1 MTFLRLKTKLVLAIT
16 AMVVALVGVFAYFY
30 ISQTV
35 RTRVN
40 EAYIDA
46 DFVAHQVLN
55 TAREALD
62 VDLNPTKVDVN
73 SPAAVKEAIK
83 DSLQSDPGL
92 NSLLQSDV
100 GYSPIVY
107 DVSIVDTSNISLL
120 HTDSDQQGQQAPD
133 RPQFEDIQRGGF
145 WQQIRIVYGAPKVYE
160 IRLPLQRADAPFGDV
175 RVGLSTVLLKS
186 ELQPQ
191 LNHAI
196 AFSAIAIFASLLL
209 AAGLSNF
216 ALRPLKAI
224 DRRLDRMTAGDIEA
238 VPENEPRRTDEY
250 GVVTTKIDRLGR
262 QMRDVKE
269 VFSALKENLD
279 QIMAN
284 LQDGLMLFTK
294 DSRVVL
300 VSASAEQ
307 FVGRP
312 RREILGCH
320 VSEVFSDYTPLSRLV
335 LRAFERHDSVAQSE
349 VENVQ
354 GHRTE
359 VSLDFIEERGEKIG
373 ALLTMRDAESVHTI
387 ENEIELSRRLAAIG
401 RLTSGVAHEVKN
413 PINAIVVHLEVLR
426 EKLQELDPDTRRHMD
441 IIGSEIQRLDRVVST
456 LVDFT
461 RPVELRL
468 ADTDLRSIVEDVA
481 MLASPEAAKHDVTIE
496 RHASVQPLPV
506 KVDADLVKQAVL
518 NVVLN
523 GLQAMSAGGVLRIT
537 TLREDGT
544 AQVTVQDQGGGIPPT
559 IHDKIFNLYF
569 TTKQKGSGIG
579 LAMTYRVMQLHNGS
593 VDFNSVEGQGTTFH
607 LRLPLLEFR
616 RDALQEATHTGEM
629 V

>member
-1 MTFLRLKTKLVLAIT
+1 MKFLRLKTKLVLAIT
-16 AMVVALVGVFAYFY
+16 AMVVALVGVFAYIY
-30 ISQTV
+30 VSQTV

-55 TAREALD
+55 AARGALE
-62 VDLNPTKVDVN
+62 VDLNPKKVDVN
-73 SPAAVKEAIK
+73 NPAAVKDAIK
-83 DSLQSDPGL
+83 NSLETSPGL
-92 NSLLQSDV
+92 TSLLQSDV

-107 DVSIVDTSNISLL
+107 DVSIVDTNNVSLL
-120 HTDSDQQGQQAPD
+120 HTDSAQQGQQAPD
-133 RPQFEDIQRGGF
+133 RPRFDDIQRGGV
-145 WQQIRIVYGAPKVYE
+145 WRQIRIVYGAPRVYE

-186 ELQPQ
+186 DLQPQ
-191 LNHAI
+191 LNRALI
-196 AFSAIAIFASLLL
+196 FSTIAILVSLLL

-224 DRRLDRMTAGDIEA
+224 DRRLDRMTAGDIEVA
-238 VPENEPRRTDEY
+238 PENEHRRTDEY

-294 DSRVVL
+294 DYRVVL

-312 RREILGCH
+312 RREILGRH
-320 VSEVFSDYTPLSRLV
+320 VSEVFSDHTPLSRLV
-335 LRAFERHDSVAQSE
+335 LRAFDHHDSVAQAE
-349 VENVQ
+349 VENAQ
-354 GHRTE
+354 GRRTE

-373 ALLTMRDAESVHTI
+373 ALLTMRDAESVRTI
-387 ENEIELSRRLAAIG
+387 EDEIELSRRMAAIG

-426 EKLQELDPDTRRHMD
+426 EKLQELDPDTRHHMD
-441 IIGSEIQRLDRVVST
+441 VISSEIQRLDRVVST

-468 ADTDLRSIVEDVA
+468 ADTDLRSIVDDVA
-481 MLASPEAAKHDVTIE
+481 MLAAPEAEKHGVAIE
-496 RHASVQPLPV
+496 RHMSPDPLPV
-506 KVDADLVKQAVL
+506 KVDADLIKQALL

-523 GLQAMSAGGVLRIT
+523 GVQAMPSRGVLT
-537 TLREDGT
+537 LSTLREDG
-544 AQVTVQDQGGGIPPT
+544 AVQITVQDQGGGIPPA
-559 IHDKIFNLYF
+559 IRDKVFNLYF

-593 VDFNSVEGQGTTFH
+593 VDFDSVEGQGTTFR
-607 LRLPLLEFR
+607 LRLPLIESR
-616 RDALQEATHTGEM
+616 RDALEEATAHEQG

>member
-1 MTFLRLKTKLVLAIT
+1 MTPLRLKTKLVLAIT
-16 AMVVALVGVFAYFY
+16 AMVVAFVGVFAYIY
-30 ISQTV
+30 VSQIV

-40 EAYIDA
+40 ESYVDA

-55 TAREALD
+55 AAREALEI
-62 VDLNPTKVDVN
+62 DLNPTKVDVN
-73 SPAAVKEAIK
+73 DPKAVQEAIK
-83 DSLQSDPGL
+83 DSLDTDPGL
-92 NSLLQSDV
+92 NSLLQSDI

-107 DVSIVDTSNISLL
+107 DVAIVDTNDVALL
-120 HTDSDQQGQQAPD
+120 HTDSDQQGHKLPERQ
-133 RPQFEDIQRGGF
+133 RFETIQHGGF
-145 WQQIRIVYGAPKVYE
+145 WEQIRVVYGAPKVYE
-160 IRLPLQRADAPFGDV
+160 IRLPLQRGNAPFGDV

-186 ELQPQ
+186 ELKPQ

-196 AFSAIAIFASLLL
+196 VFSGASIIIALLL
-209 AAGLSNF
+209 AAGLSNL
-216 ALRPLKAI
+216 ALRPLKTI
-224 DRRLDRMTAGDIEA
+224 EKRLDRMSAGEM
-238 VPENEPRRTDEY
+238 VLPPEGERRRTDEF

-307 FVGRP
+307 FVGKP
-312 RREILGCH
+312 RKDILGCQ
-320 VSEVFSDYTPLSRLV
+320 VDEVFSRQTPLGQVV
-335 LRAFERHDSVAQSE
+335 LRAFDRHESIVQDE
-349 VENVQ
+349 VEGVQ
-354 GHRTE
+354 GRRTE
-359 VSLDFIEERGEKIG
+359 VSLDFIEEGGEKIG
-373 ALLTMRDAESVHTI
+373 ALLTMRDAESVRTI

-426 EKLQELDPDTRRHMD
+426 EKLQQMDPDSRRHMD
-441 IIGSEIQRLDRVVST
+441 VIGSEIQRLDRVVST

-468 ADTDLRSIVEDVA
+468 AEVDARYIIDDVA
-481 MLASPEAAKHDVTIE
+481 VLAAPDAEQHGVAIVRNLPS
-496 RHASVQPLPV
+496 RPLPV
-506 KVDADLVKQAVL
+506 KVDADLLKQAVL

-523 GLQAMSAGGVLRIT
+523 GVQSMPSGGLLTLSAG
-537 TLREDGT
+537 REDGS
-544 AQVTVQDQGGGIPPT
+544 AQISVQDQGGGIPAP
-559 IHDKIFNLYF
+559 IRDKIFNLYF
-569 TTKQKGSGIG
+569 TTKQKGSDIG

-593 VDFNSVEGQGTTFH
+593 VEFDSVEGQGTVFR
-607 LRLPLLEFR
+607 LRLPLSESYHDTFE
-616 RDALQEATHTGEM
+616 EATALG
-629 V
+629 

>member
-1 MTFLRLKTKLVLAIT
+1 MKFLRLKTKLVLAIT
-16 AMVVALVGVFAYFY
+16 AMVVALVGMFAYIY
-30 ISQTV
+30 VLQTV

-55 TAREALD
+55 AARQALE
-62 VDLNPTKVDVN
+62 VDLNPTKVDIN
-73 SPAAVKEAIK
+73 NPAAVKEAIK
-83 DSLQSDPGL
+83 NSLETDPGL

-107 DVSIVDTSNISLL
+107 DVSIVDTNNVSLL
-120 HTDSDQQGQQAPD
+120 HTDSDQQGQPAPD
-133 RPQFEDIQRGGF
+133 RPLFDDIQSGGF
-145 WQQIRIVYGAPKVYE
+145 WRQIRIVYGAPKVYE

-191 LNHAI
+191 LNRALI
-196 AFSAIAIFASLLL
+196 FSAIAIFVSLLL
-209 AAGLSNF
+209 AAGLSNL

-238 VPENEPRRTDEY
+238 APESEGRRTDEY

-312 RREILGCH
+312 RREILGSH
-320 VSEVFSDYTPLSRLV
+320 VNEVFSDYTPLSRLV
-335 LRAFERHDSVAQSE
+335 LRAFDRHDSVAQAE
-349 VENVQ
+349 VENAQ
-354 GHRTE
+354 GRRTE
-359 VSLDFIEERGEKIG
+359 VSIDFIEERGEKIG
-373 ALLTMRDAESVHTI
+373 ALLTMRDAESVRTI
-387 ENEIELSRRLAAIG
+387 EDEIELSRRLAAIG

-468 ADTDLRSIVEDVA
+468 ADADLRSIVDDVA
-481 MLASPEAAKHDVTIE
+481 MLAAPEAARHDITIE
-496 RHASVQPLPV
+496 RHAPAEPLPI

-523 GLQAMSAGGVLRIT
+523 GLQAMSAGGVLRIA
-537 TLREDGT
+537 TLREDGVG
-544 AQVTVQDQGGGIPPT
+544 QVTVQDQGGGIPAA
-559 IHDKIFNLYF
+559 IQDKIFNLYF

-593 VDFNSVEGQGTTFH
+593 VDFDSVEGQGTTFR
-607 LRLPLLEFR
+607 LRLPLIETRRNELE
-616 RDALQEATHTGEM
+616 EATAHG
-629 V
+629 

>member
-1 MTFLRLKTKLVLAIT
+1 MNRFRLKTKLVLAIT
-16 AMVVALVGVFAYFY
+16 AMVLALVGSFSYIY

-35 RTRVN
+35 RSRVN
-40 EAYIDA
+40 EAYVDA

-55 TAREALD
+55 AARSALEI
-62 VDLNPTKVDVN
+62 DLSPTKVDVN
-73 SPAAVKEAIK
+73 NPDAVNEAIK
-83 DSLQSDPGL
+83 QSLSTDPGL
-92 NSLLQSDV
+92 DSLLQSDV

-107 DVSIVDTSNISLL
+107 DVSIVDTHNVSLL
-120 HTDSDQQGQQAPD
+120 HTDSDQQGKPAPE
-133 RPQFEDIQRGGF
+133 RPQFEAIQKGGF
-145 WQQIRIVYGAPKVYE
+145 WQQIRIVYGAPRVYE
-160 IRLPLQRADAPFGDV
+160 IRLPLQRGDAPFGDV

-191 LNHAI
+191 LNHALV
-196 AFSAIAIFASLLL
+196 FSGISILVSLLL
-209 AAGLSNF
+209 AAGLSNLT
-216 ALRPLKAI
+216 LRPLEAI
-224 DRRLDRMTAGDIEA
+224 DRRLDRMTAGEIDI
-238 VPENEPRRTDEY
+238 VPDTERPRTDEY

-312 RREILGCH
+312 RREILGC
-320 VSEVFSDYTPLSRLV
+320 VVKEVFSKETALGRMV
-335 LRAFERHDSVAQSE
+335 LAAFESHQSFSQAE
-349 VENVQ
+349 VEN
-354 GHRTE
+354 GLGRRTE
-359 VSLDFIEERGEKIG
+359 LSLDFIEERGEKIG
-373 ALLTMRDAESVHTI
+373 ALLTMRDAESVRKI
-387 ENEIELSRRLAAIG
+387 EDEIELSRRLAAIG

-426 EKLQELDPDTRRHMD
+426 EKLHQTDPDTLRHMD
-441 IIGSEIQRLDRVVST
+441 VIGSEIQRLDRVVST

-468 ADTDLRSIVEDVA
+468 SDTDLRTVIDDVA
-481 MLASPEAAKHDVTIE
+481 ILAEPEAETHGVRID
-496 RHASVQPLPV
+496 RDLPPDFLPV
-506 KVDADLVKQAVL
+506 KVDTDLVKQALL

-523 GLQAMSAGGVLRIT
+523 GVQAMPSGGVLTVRVV
-537 TLREDGT
+537 RDDGV
-544 AQVTVQDQGGGIPPT
+544 AQVMVRDEGSGIPAAVR
-559 IHDKIFNLYF
+559 DKIFNLYF
-569 TTKQKGSGIG
+569 TTKRKGSGIG

-593 VDFNSVEGQGTTFH
+593 VDFESVEGQGTTF
-607 LRLPLLEFR
+607 RLHFPLLDSR
-616 RDALQEATHTGEM
+616 KDALEETTARG
-629 V
+629 

>member
-1 MTFLRLKTKLVLAIT
+1 
-16 AMVVALVGVFAYFY
+16 
-30 ISQTV
+30 
-35 RTRVN
+35 
-40 EAYIDA
+40 
-46 DFVAHQVLN
+46 
-55 TAREALD
+55 
-62 VDLNPTKVDVN
+62 
-73 SPAAVKEAIK
+73 
-83 DSLQSDPGL
+83 
-92 NSLLQSDV
+92 
-100 GYSPIVY
+100 
-107 DVSIVDTSNISLL
+107 
-120 HTDSDQQGQQAPD
+120 
-133 RPQFEDIQRGGF
+133 
-145 WQQIRIVYGAPKVYE
+145 
-160 IRLPLQRADAPFGDV
+160 V